1 MISCLQCL
9 QIFFSHLWIPYIAS
23 ELGNIIP
30 PICKSSKASWIVILF
45 FILVFPRS
53 WQFFSFSCFSCCLCL
68 LVNSKYH
75 EHNTKNS
82 EWLTVITTPHLNHSL
97 SSRNL
102 LVKLTIDSKLT
113 ITWSSDSTQ
122 NFISLLAK
130 DELVWLVCIHQF
142 TTPRNNMIR
151 VHTQSTCMSTYYHTL
166 EKFLNVNQ
174 NQCHYTLW
182 GL

>member
-1 MISCLQCL
+1 MSNEPHPVL
-9 QIFFSHLWIPYIAS
+9 QIVKRFQQSWHDFAFFKIFY
-23 ELGNIIP
+23 
-30 PICKSSKASWIVILF
+30 
-45 FILVFPRS
+45 
-53 WQFFSFSCFSCCLCL
+53 FSCFLCYLNL

-75 EHNTKNS
+75 ENDTNNS
-82 EWLTVITTPHLNHSL
+82 EWLTVITTQNLNHSL

-102 LVKLTIDSKLT
+102 LAILIIDSKIT

-122 NFISLLAK
+122 KFNSLLAK
-130 DELVWLVCIHQF
+130 DELVWLVRTHQF
-142 TTPRNNMIR
+142 TTPRNKLNR
-151 VHTQSTCMSTYYHTL
+151 VHKQSTCRSTYYHTL